1 MTSTESK
8 PESSE
13 TPKKDE
19 EYKIELLPEDYPKY
33 DLSFKLIFIGDSSVG
48 KSCLTTKAVK
58 NNFEE
63 YYQATVGFE
72 FLTFNMKVNDKVVK
86 LQIWDTCGQEIY
98 KSLISNFYRNSSLA
112 VLVYAIDNKE
122 SFNHVENWLN
132 DLKSQA
138 NEDVRIF
145 LVGNKSDLEEDRK
158 VSKEE
163 EYKIELLPEDYPQYD
178 LSFKLIFIGDSSVG
192 KSCLTTKAVKNNF
205 EEYYQATV
213 GFEFL
218 TFNMKVNDKVV
229 KLQIWDTCGQEI
241 YKSLIS
247 NFYRNSSLAVLV
259 YAIDNKESF
268 THVENWLND
277 LKSQANEDV
286 RIFLVGN
293 KADLEEDRKV
303 TKEEGEKYK
312 LDQHLDLFME
322 TSAKTGQNAR
332 NVLVEAAKILYN
344 DYLKFDEN
352 NANKPDTPGKK
363 QGVEL
368 ISKTKKKEGKKCC

>member
-1 MTSTESK
+1 MSTQSSVEPAQPSTEAL
-8 PESSE
+8 
-13 TPKKDE
+13 KKDDD
-19 EYKIELLPEDYPKY
+19 YKIE
-33 DLSFKLIFIGDSSVG
+33 F
-48 KSCLTTKAVK
+48 
-58 NNFEE
+58 
-63 YYQATVGFE
+63 
-72 FLTFNMKVNDKVVK
+72 
-86 LQIWDTCGQEIY
+86 
-98 KSLISNFYRNSSLA
+98 
-112 VLVYAIDNKE
+112 
-122 SFNHVENWLN
+122 
-132 DLKSQA
+132 
-138 NEDVRIF
+138 
-145 LVGNKSDLEEDRK
+145 
-158 VSKEE
+158 
-163 EYKIELLPEDYPQYD
+163 LPEDYPQYD

-218 TFNMKVNDKVV
+218 TFNMKVNDKVI

-303 TKEEGEKYK
+303 SKEEGEKYK

-332 NVLVEAAKILYN
+332 NVLIEAAKILYN

-352 NANKPDTPGKK
+352 NANNVPTPKK
-363 QGVEL
+363 KGTEL
-368 ISKTKKKEGKKCC
+368 IAKPAKKEKKGCC

>member
-13 TPKKDE
+13 TPKKEE
-19 EYKIELLPEDYPKY
+19 EYKIELLPEDYPQY

-145 LVGNKSDLEEDRK
+145 LVGNK
-158 VSKEE
+158 
-163 EYKIELLPEDYPQYD
+163 
-178 LSFKLIFIGDSSVG
+178 
-192 KSCLTTKAVKNNF
+192 
-205 EEYYQATV
+205 
-213 GFEFL
+213 
-218 TFNMKVNDKVV
+218 
-229 KLQIWDTCGQEI
+229 
-241 YKSLIS
+241 
-247 NFYRNSSLAVLV
+247 
-259 YAIDNKESF
+259 
-268 THVENWLND
+268 
-277 LKSQANEDV
+277 
-286 RIFLVGN
+286 
-293 KADLEEDRKV
+293 ADLEEDRKV

-352 NANKPDTPGKK
+352 NANKPDSPGKK

>member
-1 MTSTESK
+1 MSTQSSVEPAQPSTEA
-8 PESSE
+8 
-13 TPKKDE
+13 PKKDDD
-19 EYKIELLPEDYPKY
+19 YKIE
-33 DLSFKLIFIGDSSVG
+33 F
-48 KSCLTTKAVK
+48 
-58 NNFEE
+58 
-63 YYQATVGFE
+63 
-72 FLTFNMKVNDKVVK
+72 
-86 LQIWDTCGQEIY
+86 
-98 KSLISNFYRNSSLA
+98 
-112 VLVYAIDNKE
+112 
-122 SFNHVENWLN
+122 
-132 DLKSQA
+132 
-138 NEDVRIF
+138 
-145 LVGNKSDLEEDRK
+145 
-158 VSKEE
+158 
-163 EYKIELLPEDYPQYD
+163 LPEDYPQYD

-218 TFNMKVNDKVV
+218 TFNMKVNDKVI

-332 NVLVEAAKILYN
+332 NVLIEAAKILYN

-352 NANKPDTPGKK
+352 NANNVPTPKK
-363 QGVEL
+363 KGTEL
-368 ISKTKKKEGKKCC
+368 IAKPAKKEKKGCC